1 MTDPTTEHE
10 ESICCDTGCT
20 RTLADRD
27 WVQRHYPGTEIRKRS
42 TPMYIRGISEKEVV
56 TSDYAMLRFYFK
68 GIRDGKI
75 SVATFVREVTL
86 MDGRKLI
93 ASWARQPHMTQLLKR
108 GPRYTTISYSQT

>member
-20 RTLADRD
+20 RSLADRD

-56 TSDYAMLRFYFK
+56 TSDYAMHRFYFK

-86 MDGRKLI
+86 MWGCG
-93 ASWARQPHMTQLLKR
+93 ASHDTLYPHPR
-108 GPRYTTISYSQT
+108 VGPKTKDPGATTLPA